1 MKKDTLYPKN
11 KYIEP
16 LSLVDDAYSY
26 NDLTDL
32 PQINGVTLIGNKTSD
47 DLKIEKL
54 PEVSQNENGNFCRVQ
69 NGKWVAYK
77 IANAEGVGF

>member
-1 MKKDTLYPKN
+1 MILRKNTLN
-11 KYIEP
+11 NTEP
-16 LSLVDDAYSY
+16 MSLEEETYSY

-32 PQINGVTLIGNKTSD
+32 PKINGVTLSSNKTSD